1 MEDFDS
7 ELFLNLL
14 RTEYEELATSVQQ
27 MSRAKHWCFTLNNY
41 TQEHVDRIIDN
52 ASSFDYIIFG
62 KEVGD
67 SGTPHLQGFVSFPNR
82 VRRAVCVEKLG
93 QAHFTVARNID
104 NSIQYCKK
112 DGDFVEIGVKPNG
125 PGSRSDL
132 ENFKLAVASGNLDM
146 KKLRNDFS
154 EIVAKYPKF
163 CHDFVQDHMPKK
175 AVEFFPLRPWQQ
187 AMYDTL
193 KRDPDP
199 RVILFVVDPVGNA
212 GKSWFAHYYCYLH
225 DNAQVLL
232 PGKKAD
238 MSYALDPLIRVL
250 FVDAPRSKQGDF
262 IQYDFLEDVKN
273 GYVFCS
279 KYESRV
285 KQMSPCHVVVLMN
298 EDPDLNKLSR
308 DRYVIRRVENSF

>member
-1 MEDFDS
+1 MTDFDPD
-7 ELFLNLL
+7 LFLRVLEC
-14 RTEYEELATSVQQ
+14 EYLEQFQILSE

-41 TQEHVDRIIDN
+41 TQDNVDRIVDN
-52 ASSFDYIIFG
+52 AASFDYVIFG

-67 SGTPHLQGFVSFPNR
+67 SGTPHLQGFVSFPTR
-82 VRRAVCVEKLG
+82 VRRAMCIEKIG

-112 DGDFVEIGVKPNG
+112 DGDFVEIGTRPSG
-125 PGSRSDL
+125 PGTRNDL
-132 ENFKLAVASGNLDM
+132 DSFKLAVATGCLDM

-154 EIVAKYPKF
+154 EIVAKYSKF
-163 CHDFVQDHMPKK
+163 AHDYVQDHLPKK
-175 AVEFFPLRPWQQ
+175 QVDFHPLRPWQS
-187 AMYDTL
+187 ALYENLT
-193 KRDPDP
+193 REPDP
-199 RVILFVVDPVGNA
+199 RHIYFIVDTVGNS
-212 GKSWFAHYYCYLH
+212 GKSWFCHYYAYLH

-238 MSYALDPLIRVL
+238 MAYTLDPTMRVV

-279 KYESRV
+279 KYESRI
-285 KQMSPCHVVVLMN
+285 KQMNNVHLVVMMN
-298 EDPDLNKLSR
+298 EEPDMNKLSK
-308 DRYVIRRVENSF
+308 DRYVIRRVHQEF